1 MWPGNVA
8 ELVGSC
14 VPIHVY
20 QCLFDPMCLFY
31 ASDKRGTLDQEDTD
45 NFYAWD
51 MQGIWPVDMLY
62 FTRRPHVTNF
72 HKIWFN
78 SMCLGCNH
86 IFYISWL
93 TAFAS
98 VRVTFHSFS
107 KRSEVVKTMLHYG
120 TYSDV
125 TVFLLL
131 SLLDCTTKN
140 CVDIQ
145 MCDCRLLTVCSTRSG
160 KEMVS
165 YF

>member
-1 MWPGNVA
+1 MLPNDNISVSVWHLDHVLTVYSSMEHVTWKCGW
-8 ELVGSC
+8 VGRILRPDSC
-14 VPIHVY
+14 LSVS
-20 QCLFDPMCLFY
+20 CLFDPMCLFY
-31 ASDKRGTLDQEDTD
+31 TSDKRGTLDQEDTD

-78 SMCLGCNH
+78 SMCLRCNH

-125 TVFLLL
+125 TVFFI
-131 SLLDCTTKN
+131 
-140 CVDIQ
+140 VVI
-145 MCDCRLLTVCSTRSG
+145 SG
-160 KEMVS
+160 LHH
-165 YF
+165 